1 MEKKKLTKAEIAKR
15 WRENKK
21 NQGKC
26 IRCGCEKEEDRQ
38 HLTHCEAC
46 SDEMKPAK
54 NSQFSVTVRPHISYK
69 SFADV
74 GAKNAGLTLTEFFS
88 QIIQEKL
95 ECLKKDQEKPE
106 KSSDLSE

>member
-15 WRENKK
+15 WRDKK
-21 NQGKC
+21 MSEGKC
-26 IRCGCEKEEDRQ
+26 VRCGFEKEEDRQ
-38 HLTHCEAC
+38 NMGHCEMCAD
-46 SDEMKPAK
+46 SLRPAK
-54 NSQFSVTVRPHISYK
+54 NSQFSVTIRPHISYK
-69 SFADV
+69 SFADA

-88 QIIQEKL
+88 KIIQEKL